1 MLIFGSP
8 VIASLLALWGF
19 WALLV
24 AGIAV
29 SELSPRAATAFVILW
44 IAGRLAS
51 GYLLYGFLFAPF
63 VAILDIA
70 LVFAIFK
77 GDVRLR

>member
-1 MLIFGSP
+1 M
-8 VIASLLALWGF
+8 
-19 WALLV
+19 
-24 AGIAV
+24 
-29 SELSPRAATAFVILW
+29 
-44 IAGRLAS
+44 AGRLAS

-70 LVFAIFK
+70 LVFAIFT